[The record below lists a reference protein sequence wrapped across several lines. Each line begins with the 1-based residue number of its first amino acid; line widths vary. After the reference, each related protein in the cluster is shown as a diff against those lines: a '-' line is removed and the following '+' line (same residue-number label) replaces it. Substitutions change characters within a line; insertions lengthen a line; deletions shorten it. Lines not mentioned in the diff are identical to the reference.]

1 VIATLRGK
9 ILTKGINS
17 IVLDVNGVGY
27 GVALSLSSLGSL
39 PQNGDDAFLHI
50 HTALRENSL
59 ELYGFVTAE
68 EKSLFEMLLTVSGIG
83 PRTSL
88 VILSGISP
96 EGFVQ
101 AVLSDDVNG
110 LTAVPG
116 IGKKSAERIIVE
128 LREKVR
134 RLSRD
139 RGREVSATSAA
150 AGMEDD
156 LVSSLSNLGYKE
168 RVAEAAARKILK
180 QADREL
186 SLPEAVKL
194 ALKELMK

>member
-1 VIATLRGK
+1 MIATLRGK
-9 ILTKGINS
+9 ILVRGINS

-27 GVALSLSSLGSL
+27 QVALSLSSLGSL
-39 PQNGDDAFLHI
+39 PQNGDETFLHI
-50 HTALRENSL
+50 HTALRENAL
-59 ELYGFVTAE
+59 ELYGFITAE

-83 PRTSL
+83 PRTSM

-96 EGFVQ
+96 EGFKE
-101 AVLSDDVNG
+101 AVLCDNVNG
-110 LTAVPG
+110 LCAIPG

-134 RLSRD
+134 KLSRCQ
-139 RGREVSATSAA
+139 GSVPGTPSAPSL
-150 AGMEDD
+150 EDD

-168 RVAEAAARKILK
+168 RLAEAAAKKVLR
-180 QADREL
+180 QTDQDL
-186 SLPEAVKL
+186 SLPEAVKM

>member
-1 VIATLRGK
+1 MIATLRGK
-9 ILTKGINS
+9 IVTRGISS

-39 PQNGDDAFLHI
+39 PQNGDETFLHI

-96 EGFVQ
+96 EGFVE
-101 AVLSDDVNG
+101 AVLGGDVKG
-110 LTAVPG
+110 LTAIPG
-116 IGKKSAERIIVE
+116 IGMKSAERIILE

-134 RLSRD
+134 RLSGG
-139 RGREVSATSAA
+139 GRSVSATS
-150 AGMEDD
+150 GVSGIEDD
-156 LVSSLSNLGYKE
+156 LVSSLANLGYKE
-168 RVAEAAARKILK
+168 RVAEAAARKVLK